1 MPLVPQFT
9 VVPTSNPAALLLTD
23 TSTGSDGAV
32 TDRQILIFNSAGNQI
47 PGSPFDWP
55 LAQASITIAPLTADM
70 GLNIIV
76 NWNNSGGAPL
86 YTKSQLFAATQY
98 AEQFFYSLTQQ
109 QAATTNLNILNDFPY
124 FTNKSKLRTLIDSAV
139 QAIAVGADIFSA
151 QFCISIY
158 QQMLNNPNLFF

>member
-1 MPLVPQFT
+1 MPLVPSFT
-9 VVPTSNPAALLLTD
+9 IAQTSNAAQLVLTD

-32 TDRQILIFNSAGNQI
+32 TVRQILLYNSAGNLMVPAI
-47 PGSPFDWP
+47 AWP
-55 LAQASITIAPLTADM
+55 IADASITISPLTADIA
-70 GLNIIV
+70 LNIQV
-76 NWNNSGGAPL
+76 NWNNSGGTAL

-124 FTNKSKLRTLIDSAV
+124 FENKSKLRTLIDSAV
-139 QAIAVGADIFSA
+139 QAISVGVDIFSS

-158 QQMLNNPNLFF
+158 QQMLNNPNLYF